1 MKSKLAKM
9 KLILLILLLGL
20 FVGCATQENSSQLKA
35 LSSVEIKE
43 YQGQKLDSMADV
55 RDVSIDGPQYVN
67 ITTYRLEVTGL
78 VDEPKNYTYDEV
90 LSHQKYSKI
99 VDLHCTEGWSAT
111 VLWEGVLLKDLF
123 DDVKVKPEANT
134 VIFYAVDGYTTSLPL
149 DYVLK
154 NNIILADKI
163 NNVTLVPERG
173 YPFELVAENK
183 LGYKWIKWVT
193 KIELSSNSSYTGY
206 WESNGYSNS
215 GDI

>member
-1 MKSKLAKM
+1 MKSILLKLKVII
-9 KLILLILLLGL
+9 LILLIALI
-20 FVGCATQENSSQLKA
+20 VGCTSQENSSQLKA
-35 LSSVEIKE
+35 LSSIEIKE
-43 YQGQKLDSMADV
+43 YQGQKLDSMVDV
-55 RDVSIDGPQYVN
+55 RDVSIDGPQYIN
-67 ITTYRLEVTGL
+67 INTYRLEVTGL
-78 VDEPKNYTYDEV
+78 VDTPKKYTYDEV
-90 LSHQKYSKI
+90 LSHQKYSK
-99 VDLHCTEGWSAT
+99 VVTLHCTEGWSAT

-123 DDVKVKPEANT
+123 DEVKVKPEANT

-193 KIELSSNSSYTGY
+193 KIELSSNSSYQGY

>member
-1 MKSKLAKM
+1 MRSKLLKM
-9 KLILLILLLGL
+9 NFVILLLL
-20 FVGCATQENSSQLKA
+20 IFLMVGCATQENSSQLKE
-35 LSSVEIKE
+35 LSKVEIKE
-43 YQGQKLDSMADV
+43 YQGQQLDSMADV
-55 RDVSIDGPQYVN
+55 RDVSIDGPQYIN
-67 ITTYRLEVTGL
+67 ISTYRLEITGL
-78 VDEPKNYTYDEV
+78 VDAPKNYTYDEV
-90 LSHQKYSKI
+90 LMHQKYSK
-99 VDLHCTEGWSAT
+99 VVELQCTEGWSAT

-123 DDVKVKPEANT
+123 DEAKVRPEANT

-149 DYVLK
+149 DYVMK

-193 KIELSSNSSYTGY
+193 KIELSSNSSYQGY

>member
-1 MKSKLAKM
+1 MRSKFLKM
-9 KLILLILLLGL
+9 NFVIFILLLV
-20 FVGCATQENSSQLKA
+20 FIVGCATQENTTQLKE
-35 LSSVEIKE
+35 LSKVEIKE

-55 RDVSIDGPQYVN
+55 RDVSIDGPQYIN
-67 ITTYRLEVTGL
+67 ISTYRLEVTGL
-78 VDEPKNYTYDEV
+78 VDAPKNYTYDEV
-90 LSHQKYSKI
+90 LLHQKYSKV

-183 LGYKWIKWVT
+183 LGYKWIKWVNR
-193 KIELSSNSSYTGY
+193 IELSSNSSYAGY